1 MVQNLLSQPDIVL
14 QHLPEA
20 GYLFVEIAVYALYA
34 LFPVKTKAHVPL
46 SEEGTNMIFH
56 NMELRRNGHVR
67 EGPSEID
74 QELVNII
81 F

>member
-1 MVQNLLSQPDIVL
+1 MVQNQLSQSDIVL

-56 NMELRRNGHVR
+56 K
-67 EGPSEID
+67 
-74 QELVNII
+74 
-81 F
+81 

>member
-1 MVQNLLSQPDIVL
+1 MVQNQRSQSDIVL
-14 QHLPEA
+14 QHLPEV
-20 GYLFVEIAVYALYA
+20 GYLFVEIAVYALCA
-34 LFPVKTKAHVPL
+34 LFPVKTKTHVPL
-46 SEEGTNMIFH
+46 SEEGTDIFH

-67 EGPSEID
+67 EGPSEIG